1 MITGS
6 LLLIIGIALVLILVF
21 ALAFMLLRA
30 LLFPIGQKD
39 VELLEPLEVDGRSV
53 AERLGLAVQ
62 YKTIA
67 DADQEQID
75 GEPFEGLHRLLET
88 LYPQVHKKLKR
99 ELINEYSLL
108 YTWKGKNKD
117 LAPVMFISHLDVVP
131 ADESEGS
138 DWTHPP
144 FSGELADGFVWGR
157 GTIDVKC
164 GVIGALEAVSTLL
177 KSGYKPERTIYLGFG
192 HDEEV
197 SGRHGAHAIA
207 DSLASRG
214 VQLACLLDEGGIVTE
229 GFLAGVD
236 APVALVGI
244 SEKGYL
250 SLKLSVKTEGGHSS
264 MPPEKTAIGLMSS
277 SLAALEA
284 QPFPA
289 HLEIVQFLMAHLG
302 KALPFAQRLVFAN
315 TWLFGGILK
324 KRLGKSNSTNAL
336 MRTTT
341 APTIF
346 NAGATEN
353 VLPPEAEAVVNFR
366 IMPGDTLR
374 SVYERVLK
382 IVADERVEVKP
393 FKSETLESDYGWNP
407 TPVADAESAQYECLM
422 LKIRE
427 TFPEALVAPYLVV
440 GATDARHYAKIC
452 RNAFRF
458 LPIILSKEELKGMH
472 GVNER
477 LSFENCARMVGFYTA
492 FMKEMGDLPG
502 DVDGM
507 SQGDEVLQAEDQPD
521 EDETVRVEKK

>member
-39 VELLEPLEVDGRSV
+39 VESLEPLEVDGRSV
-53 AERLGLAVQ
+53 AEHLGLAVQ

-67 DADQEQID
+67 HADQEQID

-207 DSLASRG
+207 DLLAFWQVWTR
-214 VQLACLLDEGGIVTE
+214 LL
-229 GFLAGVD
+229 
-236 APVALVGI
+236 
-244 SEKGYL
+244 
-250 SLKLSVKTEGGHSS
+250 
-264 MPPEKTAIGLMSS
+264 
-277 SLAALEA
+277 
-284 QPFPA
+284 
-289 HLEIVQFLMAHLG
+289 
-302 KALPFAQRLVFAN
+302 R
-315 TWLFGGILK
+315 
-324 KRLGKSNSTNAL
+324 
-336 MRTTT
+336 
-341 APTIF
+341 
-346 NAGATEN
+346 
-353 VLPPEAEAVVNFR
+353 
-366 IMPGDTLR
+366 
-374 SVYERVLK
+374 
-382 IVADERVEVKP
+382 
-393 FKSETLESDYGWNP
+393 
-407 TPVADAESAQYECLM
+407 
-422 LKIRE
+422 
-427 TFPEALVAPYLVV
+427 
-440 GATDARHYAKIC
+440 
-452 RNAFRF
+452 
-458 LPIILSKEELKGMH
+458 
-472 GVNER
+472 
-477 LSFENCARMVGFYTA
+477 
-492 FMKEMGDLPG
+492 
-502 DVDGM
+502 
-507 SQGDEVLQAEDQPD
+507 
-521 EDETVRVEKK
+521 